1 MSNKKFKN
9 DEVLYKDSI
18 FQAKNNESDA
28 LESGRRQT
36 APAGWHQQR
45 KKLMGSIKSK
55 INPNENQNDKNIK
68 IELQ

>member
-28 LESGRRQT
+28 LESGRR
-36 APAGWHQQR
+36 
-45 KKLMGSIKSK
+45 
-55 INPNENQNDKNIK
+55 
-68 IELQ
+68 